1 MRWHQMEIKDI
12 LEALK
17 TSSGGLTGTDAER
30 RLSEY
35 GLNRLKEAK
44 KKTPLLILLD
54 QFKDF
59 MILVLIGAAIISGV
73 IGDPEDTIVIVII
86 VFLNALIGFTQEYR
100 AERALEALKAMA
112 TPVVTVRRDGK
123 LAKVCSE
130 DIVPGDIIILD
141 AGMMLPA
148 DLRLIEVSRLK
159 VMEAAL
165 TGESAPVDKD
175 IYPINDEHVPL
186 ADRKN
191 MAYKGTSITYGR
203 GAGVAVET
211 GMQTELGKIAAML
224 QEEEETKTPLQK
236 RLAVFGRR
244 LAITLMAVC
253 GLVFTIGIIR
263 GEPPLMMFLTA
274 LSLAVAAI
282 PESLPAVVTISLAI
296 GARKMVRQS
305 ALIRRLPA
313 VETLG
318 SVTYICT
325 DKTGTLTMNKMAVEE
340 IYVDGKIILGSDVGA
355 IHELPLPHQTLLRAM
370 ALNNDAAYGGDGR
383 PLGDPTEVALFVAAE
398 KAGLDKK
405 LVESS
410 FRRIAEIPF
419 DSDRKC
425 MTTIHE
431 DPEGGFL
438 SITKGA
444 IEVILDKSVN
454 AHTSQGSIDIN
465 REEIVKISERMAADG
480 LRILGLGIRRFEI
493 LPDGI
498 HPRDIECN
506 LILIGMVGIMD
517 PPREEVAEAV
527 ALCRSAGIHP
537 VMITGDHPITARAI
551 AVRIGIIDD
560 GGEIMT
566 GTRLERMPM
575 EEFEKKVKDI
585 RVYARVAPEQKLKIV
600 KALQDDGEFV
610 AMTGDGVN
618 DAPAIK
624 RADIGIAMGISG
636 TDVAKEASDMVLLDD
651 NFATIVRAV
660 AEGRHIYDNIRKF
673 VRYLLTTNSGE
684 IWTVFLAPLIGLPMP
699 LLPIHLL
706 WINLV
711 TDGLP
716 ALALSVEPPE
726 GNVMRRPPRHPKENL
741 FAGGLWQHVLWVGL
755 LMGGICLFTQALAI
769 KTGSHWQ
776 TMVFTVLGLLQM
788 GHVLAIRSERESLFT
803 QGLFSNRPLFGAV
816 FLTFALQIFI
826 IYTPFMQRIFKTDS
840 LSPKELIIC
849 IALALVV
856 FFAVEIEKFLK
867 RRGSYG

>member
-1 MRWHQMEIKDI
+1 MRWHQMETKDI

-17 TSSGGLTGTDAER
+17 TSSDGLTCTEAER

-44 KKTPLLILLD
+44 KKTPFLILLD

-86 VFLNALIGFTQEYR
+86 VFLNALIGFIQEYR
-100 AERALEALKAMA
+100 AEKALEALKAMA
-112 TPVVTVRRDGK
+112 TPVVTIRRDGK
-123 LAKVCSE
+123 LEKVRSE

-141 AGMMLPA
+141 TGMMLPA

-165 TGESAPVDKD
+165 TGESVPVDKD
-175 IYPINDEHVPL
+175 ICPINDEHAPL
-186 ADRKN
+186 AERKN

-224 QEEEETKTPLQK
+224 QEGEETKTPLQK
-236 RLAVFGRR
+236 RLATFGRR

-253 GLVFTIGIIR
+253 GLVFAIGIIR
-263 GEPPLMMFLTA
+263 GEPPLIMFLTA

-296 GARKMVRQS
+296 GARKMVRQN

-340 IYVDGKIILGSDVGA
+340 IYVDRKIVRSPEFGVLSLKQD
-355 IHELPLPHQTLLRAM
+355 EPSTLLYNAM
-370 ALNNDAAYGGDGR
+370 ILNNDTANGGDGR
-383 PLGDPTEVALFVAAE
+383 PIGDPTEVALFEAAE

-405 LVESS
+405 LVESR
-410 FRRIAEIPF
+410 FKRIAEIPF
-419 DSDRKC
+419 DADRKC

-431 DPEGGFL
+431 APEGGFL

-454 AHTSQGSIDIN
+454 TLTSQGSIDIN
-465 REEIVKISERMAADG
+465 KDEIVKVSERMAADG
-480 LRILGLGIRRFEI
+480 LRILGIGIRRFEI

-498 HPRDIECN
+498 HDRDIECN
-506 LILIGMVGIMD
+506 LTLIGMVGIMD
-517 PPREEVAEAV
+517 PPREEVKEAV

-551 AVRIGIIDD
+551 ARRIGIIDD
-560 GGEIMT
+560 SGEIMT
-566 GTRLERMPM
+566 GTKLERMPM

-585 RVYARVAPEQKLKIV
+585 SVYARVAPDQKLKIV

-624 RADIGIAMGISG
+624 RADIGIAMGITG

-684 IWTVFLAPLIGLPMP
+684 IWTVFLAPLVGLPMP

-716 ALALSVEPPE
+716 ALALSIEPPE
-726 GNVMRRPPRHPKENL
+726 GNVMTRPPRHPKENL

-769 KTGSHWQ
+769 KEGFHWQ

-788 GHVLAIRSERESLFT
+788 GHVLAIRSERESLFK

-826 IYTPFMQRIFKTDS
+826 IYTPFMQRIFKTVS
-840 LSPKELIIC
+840 LSPKELIMC
-849 IALALVV
+849 ISLASVV
-856 FFAVEIEKFLK
+856 FVAVEIEKFLK
-867 RRGSYG
+867 RRG

>member
-17 TSSGGLTGTDAER
+17 TSSGGLSGTEAER

-35 GLNRLKEAK
+35 GPNRLKEAK

-59 MILVLIGAAIISGV
+59 MILVLIGAAIISGI

-86 VFLNALIGFTQEYR
+86 VFLNALIGFIQEYR
-100 AERALEALKAMA
+100 AERALEALKSMA

-123 LAKVCSE
+123 LEKVRSE
-130 DIVPGDIIILD
+130 DIVPGDIIILET
-141 AGMMLPA
+141 GMMLPA

-165 TGESAPVDKD
+165 TGESVAVDKD
-175 IYPINDEHVPL
+175 IYPINDEHAPL
-186 ADRKN
+186 AERKN

-211 GMQTELGKIAAML
+211 GMQTELGKIATML

-236 RLAVFGRR
+236 RLAIFGRR

-263 GEPPLMMFLTA
+263 GEPPLIMFLTA

-296 GARKMVRQS
+296 GARKMVRQN

-340 IYVDGKIILGSDVGA
+340 IYVDGKIVRSPEFGVLSLKQDQ
-355 IHELPLPHQTLLRAM
+355 PSTLLYNAM
-370 ALNNDAAYGGDGR
+370 ILNNDTANGGDGR
-383 PLGDPTEVALFVAAE
+383 PIGDPTEVALFVAAE

-405 LVESS
+405 LVESR
-410 FRRIAEIPF
+410 FKRIAEIPF

-431 DPEGGFL
+431 VPEGGFL

-454 AHTSQGSIDIN
+454 VLTSQGSIDIN
-465 REEIVKISERMAADG
+465 REEIAKVSERMAADG

-498 HPRDIECN
+498 HPRDIECD

-517 PPREEVAEAV
+517 PPREEIKEAV

-551 AVRIGIIDD
+551 ARRIGIIDD
-560 GGEIMT
+560 SGEIMT
-566 GTRLERMPM
+566 GTKLERMPM

-585 RVYARVAPEQKLKIV
+585 RVYARVAPDQKLKIV

-624 RADIGIAMGISG
+624 RADIGIAMGITG

-684 IWTVFLAPLIGLPMP
+684 IWTVFLAPLVGLPMP

-716 ALALSVEPPE
+716 ALALSIEPPE
-726 GNVMRRPPRHPKENL
+726 GNVMARPPRHPKENL

-755 LMGGICLFTQALAI
+755 LMGGICLFIQALAI
-769 KTGSHWQ
+769 KNGFHWQ

-788 GHVLAIRSERESLFT
+788 GHVLAIRSERESLFK

-826 IYTPFMQRIFKTDS
+826 IYAPFMQRIFKTVS
-840 LSPKELIIC
+840 LSPKEFIMC
-849 IALALVV
+849 IALASVV
-856 FFAVEIEKFLK
+856 FFAVEIEKLLK
-867 RRGSYG
+867 RRGS

>member
-1 MRWHQMEIKDI
+1 
-12 LEALK
+12 
-17 TSSGGLTGTDAER
+17 
-30 RLSEY
+30 
-35 GLNRLKEAK
+35 
-44 KKTPLLILLD
+44 
-54 QFKDF
+54 
-59 MILVLIGAAIISGV
+59 
-73 IGDPEDTIVIVII
+73 
-86 VFLNALIGFTQEYR
+86 
-100 AERALEALKAMA
+100 
-112 TPVVTVRRDGK
+112 
-123 LAKVCSE
+123 
-130 DIVPGDIIILD
+130 
-141 AGMMLPA
+141 
-148 DLRLIEVSRLK
+148 
-159 VMEAAL
+159 
-165 TGESAPVDKD
+165 
-175 IYPINDEHVPL
+175 
-186 ADRKN
+186 
-191 MAYKGTSITYGR
+191 
-203 GAGVAVET
+203 
-211 GMQTELGKIAAML
+211 
-224 QEEEETKTPLQK
+224 
-236 RLAVFGRR
+236 
-244 LAITLMAVC
+244 
-253 GLVFTIGIIR
+253 
-263 GEPPLMMFLTA
+263 MFLTA

-296 GARKMVRQS
+296 GARKMVRQN

-340 IYVDGKIILGSDVGA
+340 IYVDRKIVRSPEFGVLSLKQDQ
-355 IHELPLPHQTLLRAM
+355 PSTLLYNAM
-370 ALNNDAAYGGDGR
+370 ILNNDTANGGDGR
-383 PLGDPTEVALFVAAE
+383 PIGDPTEVALFVAAE

-405 LVESS
+405 LVESR
-410 FRRIAEIPF
+410 FKRIAEIPF

-431 DPEGGFL
+431 VPEGGFL

-454 AHTSQGSIDIN
+454 TLTSQGSIDIN
-465 REEIVKISERMAADG
+465 REEIVKISNRMAADG
-480 LRILGLGIRRFEI
+480 LRILGLGIRRFEM
-493 LPDGI
+493 LPDEI

-517 PPREEVAEAV
+517 PPREEVKEAV

-551 AVRIGIIDD
+551 ATRIGIIDD

-566 GTRLERMPM
+566 GTKLERMPM

-624 RADIGIAMGISG
+624 RADIGIAMGITG

-684 IWTVFLAPLIGLPMP
+684 IWTVFLAPLVGLPMP

-716 ALALSVEPPE
+716 ALALSIEPPE
-726 GNVMRRPPRHPKENL
+726 GNVMTRPPRHPKENL
-741 FAGGLWQHVLWVGL
+741 FAGGL
-755 LMGGICLFTQALAI
+755 
-769 KTGSHWQ
+769 
-776 TMVFTVLGLLQM
+776 
-788 GHVLAIRSERESLFT
+788 
-803 QGLFSNRPLFGAV
+803 
-816 FLTFALQIFI
+816 
-826 IYTPFMQRIFKTDS
+826 
-840 LSPKELIIC
+840 
-849 IALALVV
+849 
-856 FFAVEIEKFLK
+856 
-867 RRGSYG
+867 

>member
-1 MRWHQMEIKDI
+1 MEISNI

-141 AGMMLPA
+141 AGMVLPA

-186 ADRKN
+186 AERKN

-203 GAGVAVET
+203 GAGVVVET
-211 GMQTELGKIAAML
+211 GMETELGKIAAML

-236 RLAVFGRR
+236 RLAIFGRR

-253 GLVFTIGIIR
+253 GLVFAIGIIR
-263 GEPPLMMFLTA
+263 GEPPLIMFLTA

-296 GARKMVRQS
+296 GARKMVRQN

-370 ALNNDAAYGGDGR
+370 ILNNDTAHGGDGR
-383 PLGDPTEVALFVAAE
+383 PIGEPTEVALFVAAE

-410 FRRIAEIPF
+410 FKRIAEIPF

-431 DPEGGFL
+431 APEGGFL
-438 SITKGA
+438 SVTKGA

-454 AHTSQGSIDIN
+454 TLTSQGFIDIN
-465 REEIVKISERMAADG
+465 RDEIVKVSERMAADG
-480 LRILGLGIRRFEI
+480 LRILGLGIRRFER

-498 HPRDIECN
+498 HAHDIECS

-537 VMITGDHPITARAI
+537 VMITGDHPVTARAI
-551 AVRIGIIDD
+551 ARRIGIIDD

-566 GTRLERMPM
+566 GTKLERMPM

-684 IWTVFLAPLIGLPMP
+684 IWTVFLAPLAGLPMP

-716 ALALSVEPPE
+716 ALALSMEPPE
-726 GNVMRRPPRHPKENL
+726 GNVMTRPPRHPKENL

-755 LMGGICLFTQALAI
+755 LMGGICLLIQTLAI

-826 IYTPFMQRIFKTDS
+826 IYIPFMQSIFKTDS
-840 LSPKELIIC
+840 LSPKELIIS
-849 IALALVV
+849 IALASVV

-867 RRGSYG
+867 RRGS

>member
-17 TSSGGLTGTDAER
+17 TSPGGLSGTEAER

-86 VFLNALIGFTQEYR
+86 VFLNALIGFIQEYR

-123 LAKVCSE
+123 LEKVQSE

-141 AGMMLPA
+141 TGMMLPA

-165 TGESAPVDKD
+165 TGESVPVDKD
-175 IYPINDEHVPL
+175 IYPINDGHVPL
-186 ADRKN
+186 AERKN

-236 RLAVFGRR
+236 RLAIFGQR

-253 GLVFTIGIIR
+253 GLVFAIGIIR
-263 GEPPLMMFLTA
+263 GEPPLIMFLTA

-340 IYVDGKIILGSDVGA
+340 IYVDRKIVRSSEFGVLSLKQD
-355 IHELPLPHQTLLRAM
+355 EPSTLLYYAM
-370 ALNNDAAYGGDGR
+370 ALNNDTAYGGDGR
-383 PLGDPTEVALFVAAE
+383 PLGDPTEVALLVAAE

-405 LVESS
+405 LVESR
-410 FRRIAEIPF
+410 FKRIAEIPF

-431 DPEGGFL
+431 DPGGGFL

-444 IEVILDKSVN
+444 VEVILDKSVN
-454 AHTSQGSIDIN
+454 TLTSQGSIDIN
-465 REEIVKISERMAADG
+465 REEIVKISNRMAADG

-498 HPRDIECN
+498 HARDIECN

-566 GTRLERMPM
+566 GTKLERMPM

-624 RADIGIAMGISG
+624 RADIGIAMGITG

-651 NFATIVRAV
+651 NFATIVRVV

-684 IWTVFLAPLIGLPMP
+684 IWTVFLAPLVGLPMP

-726 GNVMRRPPRHPKENL
+726 GNVMTRPPRHPKENL

-769 KTGSHWQ
+769 KKGSHWQ

-816 FLTFALQIFI
+816 LLTFALQILI

-840 LSPKELIIC
+840 LSPKELIIS
-849 IALALVV
+849 IALASVV

-867 RRGSYG
+867 RRGS